1 MLVANGADIAKLN
14 ETYSFHKT
22 LDLQY
27 LKEVNRINDDI
38 INYIKKFI

>member
-1 MLVANGADIAKLN
+1 MLVDNGADLSKLN
-14 ETYSFHKT
+14 EPYSFHKT

-38 INYIKKFI
+38 INYIKTFI